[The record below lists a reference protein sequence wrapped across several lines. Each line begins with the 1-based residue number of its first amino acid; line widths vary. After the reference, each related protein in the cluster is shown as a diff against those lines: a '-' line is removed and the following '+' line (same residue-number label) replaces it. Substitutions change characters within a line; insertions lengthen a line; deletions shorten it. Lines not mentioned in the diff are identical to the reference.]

1 MIKEYING
9 LNLQSEDKYVEEA
22 FKKILTARSSY
33 NALDIKSEANIE
45 KIIDTRFLPIL
56 LQSEQSLKLLQTIYQ

>member
-22 FKKILTARSSY
+22 FKKILTSRSSY

-56 LQSEQSLKLLQTIYQ
+56 LQREQSLKLLQTIYQ